1 MKVPI
6 RTCIACRQPQPKKQL
21 LRIVKTP
28 QGEIKFD
35 FTGRANGRGAYVCHN
50 DQCVQK
56 VINKKLLNREFETN
70 IDASVY
76 TRLLEDY
83 NEQKKD

>member
-6 RTCIACRQPQPKKQL
+6 RTCIACRQPQSKKQL

-28 QGEIKFD
+28 QGEIKLD
-35 FTGRANGRGAYVCHN
+35 FTGRANGRGAYVCYN
-50 DQCVQK
+50 DQCINK
-56 VINKKLLNREFETN
+56 VVTKKLLNREFETN

-76 TRLLEDY
+76 TRLLEEY
-83 NEQKKD
+83 NEQKQD